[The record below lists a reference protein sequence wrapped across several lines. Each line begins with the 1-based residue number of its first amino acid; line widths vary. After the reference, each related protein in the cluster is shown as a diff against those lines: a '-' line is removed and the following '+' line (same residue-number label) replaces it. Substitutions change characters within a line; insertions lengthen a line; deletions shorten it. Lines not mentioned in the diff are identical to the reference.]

1 MVYRVIYMKTI
12 KQLSD
17 DIGISKVSLY
27 KLLKRDD
34 IKAHVF
40 KQDSVTVVD
49 ETGESL
55 IKTYYSWEKN
65 ADVNY
70 TVDGSVNENSQAK
83 NEEMIAFLQEQLRE
97 KDNQINALLEL
108 LSNSQKLQV
117 TQLLSVKSMEE
128 AAPAAEKKKK
138 PCFLRDLFLHRWFL

>member
-1 MVYRVIYMKTI
+1 MKTI
-12 KQLSD
+12 KELSD

-27 KLLKRDD
+27 KLLKRPD
-34 IKAHVF
+34 ISGHVF
-40 KQDSVTVVD
+40 KQDNVTVVD

-70 TVDGSVNENSQAK
+70 TVDGSVNENLQAK

-97 KDNQINALLEL
+97 KDNQINALLNIV
-108 LSNSQKLQV
+108 SNSQKIDATRLIADA
-117 TQLLSVKSMEE
+117 S
-128 AAPAAEKKKK
+128 PAAEKEKK
-138 PCFLRDLFLHRWFL
+138 PGFWRGLFSKL